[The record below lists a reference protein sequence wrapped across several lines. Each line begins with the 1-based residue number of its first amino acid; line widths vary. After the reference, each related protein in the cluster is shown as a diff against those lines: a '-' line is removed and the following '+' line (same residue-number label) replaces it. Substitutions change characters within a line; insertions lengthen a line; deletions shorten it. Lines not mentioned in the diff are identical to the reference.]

1 MKEQTK
7 ILQIIPVDQ
16 LTGAVSVPI
25 YQTTTF
31 VHESPGQHKGFD
43 YTRSGNPT
51 RQVLENLIAEI
62 EQGSTGAAFASG
74 MAAIDA
80 VLRLLSAG
88 DHVIAGNDIY
98 GGTYRLLTTLA
109 KRAGIKT
116 SFVDLHNLS
125 AVEKAITKETKL
137 IWIETPTNP
146 LLRIIDIKA
155 LSKITNAY
163 GLLLAVDNTF
173 ASPVAQKPIVLGA
186 DIVVHSAT
194 KYIGGHSDVIS
205 GLVVTKNEELGKEIL
220 FIQNASGGILSP
232 FESWL
237 LIRGLETL
245 ELRVKQHSENA
256 LKVAQWLSSHPEVKE
271 VYYPGLP
278 AHEHHE
284 IARGQQ
290 KYFGGVV
297 SFRLCQD
304 HLEAAT
310 KVVTSTKLFKLAE
323 SLGGIKSLVAHPAT
337 MTHASIPEERH
348 IDFGITG
355 GLVRLS
361 VGLEDADDL
370 IHDLEQALTSITVS
384 KKINATHADVPSLA
398 GVV

>member
-1 MKEQTK
+1 MKEQTQ
-7 ILQIIPVDQ
+7 ILQSIPVDQ
-16 LTGAVSVPI
+16 LTGALSVPI

-31 VHESPGQHKGFD
+31 VHDSPGEHKGFD

-51 RQVLENLIAEI
+51 RQVLEELIARI
-62 EQGSTGAAFASG
+62 ERGSDGAAFASG

-80 VLRLLSAG
+80 VLRLLRAG

-109 KRAGIKT
+109 HRAGITT
-116 SFVDLHNLS
+116 SFIDLHNPD
-125 AVEKAITKETKL
+125 AIVKAIRKETRL

-146 LLRIIDIKA
+146 LLRVINIA
-155 LSKITNAY
+155 SLARITQANNI
-163 GLLLAVDNTF
+163 LLAVDNTF
-173 ASPVAQKPIVLGA
+173 ASPVSQKPLLLGA

-205 GLVVTKNEELGKEIL
+205 GLVVTKDEEIGKEIK
-220 FIQNASGGILSP
+220 FIQNASGGVLSP

-256 LKVAQWLSSHPEVKE
+256 LAVAKWLTSCPEVSA

-278 AHEHHE
+278 THEHYE
-284 IARGQQ
+284 VARQQQ

-297 SFRLCQD
+297 SFRLKKD
-304 HLEAAT
+304 TSSRAT
-310 KVVTSTKLFKLAE
+310 QVVTSTKLFKLAE
-323 SLGGIKSLVAHPAT
+323 SLGGIKSLIAHPAT
-337 MTHASIPEERH
+337 MTHASIPAERH
-348 IDFGITG
+348 PDFGISG
-355 GLVRLS
+355 GLIRLS
-361 VGLEDADDL
+361 VGLEDAEDL
-370 IHDLEQALTSITVS
+370 VEDLAAALHSGTFRSHVVQHEAVNGNVS
-384 KKINATHADVPSLA
+384 EHA
-398 GVV
+398 

>member
-7 ILQIIPVDQ
+7 ILQQIPVDE
-16 LTGAVSVPI
+16 LTGALSVPI

-51 RQVLENLIAEI
+51 RQVLENLIASI
-62 EQGSTGAAFASG
+62 EEGSTGAAFASG

-109 KRAGIKT
+109 KRSGIDT
-116 SFVDLHNLS
+116 TFVDLHDLA
-125 AVEKAITKETKL
+125 AVKKAIQPKTKL
-137 IWIETPTNP
+137 VWIETPTNP
-146 LLRIIDIKA
+146 LLRVIDIQSLA
-155 LSKITNAY
+155 SITQPRKI
-163 GLLLAVDNTF
+163 LLAVDNTF
-173 ASPVAQKPIVLGA
+173 SSPVSQKPLVLGA

-205 GLVVTKNEELGKEIL
+205 GLVVTKTSELGNEIL
-220 FIQNASGGILSP
+220 FVQNASGGVLSP

-256 LKVAQWLSSHPEVKE
+256 QKVATWLSEQPEIRD
-271 VYYPGLP
+271 VYYPGLSS
-278 AHEHHE
+278 HEGH
-284 IARGQQ
+284 ALAKRQQ
-290 KYFGGVV
+290 RYFGGVM
-297 SFRLCQD
+297 SFRLKEDSTTSASQ
-304 HLEAAT
+304 L
-310 KVVTSTKLFKLAE
+310 VSSTKLFKLAE
-323 SLGGIKSLVAHPAT
+323 SLGGIKSLIAHPAT
-337 MTHASIPEERH
+337 MTHASIPAERH
-348 IDFGITG
+348 ADFGITG
-355 GLVRLS
+355 GLIRLS

-370 IHDLEQALTSITVS
+370 VDDLQQALSVLKVKS
-384 KKINATHADVPSLA
+384 KLLQYA
-398 GVV
+398 